1 MGIDFTLRQLNVDG
15 FRGIR
20 SLSLDLPERQVA
32 ALIGG
37 NNAGKSTIVQA
48 LALALQ
54 GPSSK
59 AFSPEPFDFYHAPD
73 GVPVSNFKIELMFGL
88 DAKGRL
94 PAVRGAVGDPVE
106 VHGVQVDGTHDRAG
120 RANHSVRLIDRNHE
134 PILLL
139 QAVPLKGEAR
149 EQWKDYGLGGG
160 RRYARWQDLEDKRPE
175 VWLLQPDNLHVSLF
189 TWRTGPLLRLAS
201 MLSSQ
206 FFETKWVVEIEGKK
220 RRMPDTMEAAH
231 RFLIA
236 AVQEFPFWK
245 DDLRPKLED
254 TLSKY
259 LGRQARMELR
269 PAIETLQ
276 EWLAQQ
282 LAMSFAADGG
292 GAVTPLDK
300 MGHGWQSLVRIAAL
314 DVLSQYPEE
323 LRSRVVLA
331 FEEPETYLHPHLIRK
346 LRGVLQRLAEGGW
359 TVLATTHS
367 PHMVSFSTPQTVV
380 RIARVAGDVRLRA
393 LQAAEV
399 GGAAKFQERLDERGA
414 HEMLFAQR
422 VVLCEGQDDTF
433 ALRNFLTEHAKD
445 LDLDGSSVSI
455 TRCGD
460 VRQLPAFARMASNLG
475 IPWCALHDEDRLEDG
490 TLNPTTEAVR
500 SELMGLRSDV
510 DAVYEWPR
518 NLEACW
524 GFTQGKA
531 SPTRQ
536 AEKFEGKTRDEL
548 NQAAP
553 SLVETCE
560 RIAGW
565 LRL

>member
-1 MGIDFTLRQLNVDG
+1 MGIDFTLRQLNIEG

-20 SLSLDLPERQVA
+20 TLSLDLPQRQVA

-48 LALALQ
+48 LVLALQ

-59 AFSPEPFDFYHAPD
+59 SFSPEGFDFYHHPD
-73 GVPVSNFKIELMFGL
+73 GTPVPSFKIELMFGP

-106 VHGVQVDGTHDRAG
+106 VHGVQVKGSHDRSG
-120 RANHSVRLIDRNHE
+120 RANHSVSLIDKTRE

-149 EQWKDYGLGGG
+149 EQWKDHGLGAG
-160 RRYARWQDLEDKRPE
+160 RRYARWQDLDDKRPE

-189 TWRTGPLLRLAS
+189 TWKTGPLLRLAS

-206 FFETKWVVEIEGKK
+206 FFETKWAVEIDGKSRK
-220 RRMPDTMEAAH
+220 MPDTMQAAH
-231 RFLIA
+231 RFLVA

-245 DDLRPKLED
+245 DDLRPRLQD

-276 EWLAQQ
+276 QWLAQQ
-282 LAMSFAADGG
+282 LAMSFAADAG
-292 GAVTPLDK
+292 GAVTPLEK

-314 DVLSQYPEE
+314 DVLSQYPDE
-323 LRSRVVLA
+323 LRSRIVLA
-331 FEEPETYLHPHLIRK
+331 FEEPETYLHPHLVRK
-346 LRGVLQRLAEGGW
+346 LRGVLERLAAGGW

-367 PHMVSFSTPQTVV
+367 PHMVSLSTPQTIV
-380 RIARVAGDVRLRA
+380 RLARVAGDVA
-393 LQAAEV
+393 AKTLQTADV
-399 GGAAKFQERLDERGA
+399 DGAAKFQERLDERGA

-433 ALRNFLTEHAKD
+433 AVRTFLTEFAKD

-460 VRQLPAFARMASNLG
+460 VKQLVAFARMAANLG

-490 TLNPTTEAVR
+490 TLNPSTDAVR
-500 SELMGLRSDV
+500 SELTKLKSEV
-510 DAVYEWPR
+510 DAVYEWPG
-518 NLEACW
+518 NLELCW
-524 GFTQGKA
+524 GFTNGKA
-531 SPTRQ
+531 QPARQ
-536 AEKFEGKTRDEL
+536 AERYAGKSLDEL
-548 NQAAP
+548 TQAAP
-553 SLVETCE
+553 ALVATCE
-560 RIAGW
+560 LIAGW
-565 LRL
+565 LRS